1 MDAVI
6 KKGDG
11 SPFLLVFFFSFG
23 RTGWEKYAEYTE
35 KHVKNSLETK
45 QDQISKVNSRLIG
58 KVFDGFRE
66 YCLF

>member
-11 SPFLLVFFFSFG
+11 SPFLFLFFFCFG
-23 RTGWEKYAEYTE
+23 RTGWEKYAEYAE
-35 KHVKNSLETK
+35 KHVKNRLETK
-45 QDQISKVNSRLIG
+45 QDQIGKVNSRLIG
-58 KVFDGFRE
+58 KVFDGFTG